1 MDAVISATNEQKQL
15 LQDNGIS
22 SFIGKSS
29 TSNGIT
35 VTAGQ
40 TIVDNYFAY
49 LTFEVE
55 GYIPEDEYQPDFMDM
70 KIRIDGKEPEASFSS
85 GFLSDSDRHD
95 GILEYNIMMMSAEKG
110 YFSGK
115 PVHIEFNNMGHYTEK
130 AGDLTLDTA
139 GTWTFDWAFGS
150 ADMTESFELNA
161 ELGDTGVSV
170 LHAELSPISVNL
182 TYDAPGNDKT
192 APPQFIGIRR

>member
-70 KIRIDGKEPEASFSS
+70 KIRIDGKEPEASA
-85 GFLSDSDRHD
+85 GRHA
-95 GILEYNIMMMSAEKG
+95 I
-110 YFSGK
+110 
-115 PVHIEFNNMGHYTEK
+115 P
-130 AGDLTLDTA
+130 DL
-139 GTWTFDWAFGS
+139 
-150 ADMTESFELNA
+150 
-161 ELGDTGVSV
+161 
-170 LHAELSPISVNL
+170 I
-182 TYDAPGNDKT
+182 Y
-192 APPQFIGIRR
+192 

>member
-55 GYIPEDEYQPDFMDM
+55 GYIPEDEYQPDFMDTFPGSRY
-70 KIRIDGKEPEASFSS
+70 ILSS
-85 GFLSDSDRHD
+85 
-95 GILEYNIMMMSAEKG
+95 IIW
-110 YFSGK
+110 
-115 PVHIEFNNMGHYTEK
+115 
-130 AGDLTLDTA
+130 DTI
-139 GTWTFDWAFGS
+139 WKKQ
-150 ADMTESFELNA
+150 E
-161 ELGDTGVSV
+161 
-170 LHAELSPISVNL
+170 I
-182 TYDAPGNDKT
+182 
-192 APPQFIGIRR
+192 

>member
-1 MDAVISATNEQKQL
+1 MLAAVLLSAGTVSVAAAGYAMWSNGMDAVISATNEQKQL

-70 KIRIDGKEPEASFSS
+70 KIRIDGKEPEASA
-85 GFLSDSDRHD
+85 GRHA
-95 GILEYNIMMMSAEKG
+95 I
-110 YFSGK
+110 
-115 PVHIEFNNMGHYTEK
+115 P
-130 AGDLTLDTA
+130 DL
-139 GTWTFDWAFGS
+139 
-150 ADMTESFELNA
+150 
-161 ELGDTGVSV
+161 
-170 LHAELSPISVNL
+170 I
-182 TYDAPGNDKT
+182 Y
-192 APPQFIGIRR
+192 